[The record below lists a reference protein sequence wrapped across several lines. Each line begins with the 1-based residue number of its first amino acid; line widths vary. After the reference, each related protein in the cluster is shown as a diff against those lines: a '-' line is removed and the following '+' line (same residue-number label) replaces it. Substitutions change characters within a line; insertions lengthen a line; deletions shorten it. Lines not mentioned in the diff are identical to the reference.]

1 MEALSLKDLVLMFIV
16 PGIGYLCYAVYKMN
30 AAMSSLNTWI
40 QTWPKAHEDLDNS
53 RHADILRE
61 LSVVQA
67 KIK

>member
-1 MEALSLKDLVLMFIV
+1 MDQFSLKDIILIFIV

-40 QTWPKAHEDLDNS
+40 QTWPKAHETLDNS
-53 RHADILRE
+53 RHDDILRE